1 MQRIEALIEKLRTQ
15 FNNKADLSQLLITTQ
30 MIQREISG
38 EMRETA
44 VLGSSS
50 VAVVMPNMP
59 SVNKGIIIKDK
70 QGNEREYFQLDISGE
85 DEADEEELRLLEL
98 QHEAGMYT
106 AAPEPSSAKSSGKG
120 DKRMKIQE
128 FDPLIEVPTL
138 FQQVRN
144 GDLLVAADN
153 NIAITVE
160 PEHGAAA
167 VPVSR
172 ISDLTVDVSDTDR
185 ERFVKN
191 LFRGDAVMYNRS
203 IKTINNFD
211 TLEEAEYWV
220 KRELKTKLGWANNRD
235 VEYFDRLIYRRFS
248 QI

>member
-38 EMRETA
+38 EMKETA

-50 VAVVMPNMP
+50 VAVFMPNMP
-59 SVNKGIIIKDK
+59 SVNKGVVIKDK
-70 QGNEREYFQLDISGE
+70 RGNEREYFQLDVPGM
-85 DEADEEELRLLEL
+85 DETDEEELRLLAL
-98 QHEAGMYT
+98 QHEAGMYAQET
-106 AAPEPSSAKSSGKG
+106 EIKSSKNG
-120 DKRMKIQE
+120 DKYDNHLDNNG
-128 FDPLIEVPTL
+128 FDPLVEVPTL
-138 FQQVRN
+138 FQQVR
-144 GDLLVAADN
+144 GGGLAVAAREN
-153 NIAITVE
+153 
-160 PEHGAAA
+160 
-167 VPVSR
+167 PVVGGTESGTQTGPVKDLTTD
-172 ISDLTVDVSDTDR
+172 ISDVDK

-220 KRELKTKLGWANNRD
+220 KRELKTKLGWSNNRD

-248 QI
+248 RM

>member
-38 EMRETA
+38 EMKETA

-59 SVNKGIIIKDK
+59 SMNKGVIVKDR
-70 QGNEREYFQLDISGE
+70 QGGDREYFQLDAIGE

-98 QHEAGMYT
+98 QHEAGLY
-106 AAPEPSSAKSSGKG
+106 APDPESMPSKNTDRP
-120 DKRMKIQE
+120 DKYIKING
-128 FDPLIEVPTL
+128 FDPLLEVPTL
-138 FQQVRN
+138 FQQVQDRN
-144 GDLLVAADN
+144 QSV
-153 NIAITVE
+153 
-160 PEHGAAA
+160 A
-167 VPVSR
+167 VPKKEMLPPVPKSPMEMVTDLTMD
-172 ISDLTVDVSDTDR
+172 ISDADK

-203 IKTINNFD
+203 VKTINNFD

-220 KRELKTKLGWANNRD
+220 KRELKTKLGWANSRD

-248 QI
+248 RI